1 VAFSNNECCLKSG
14 RNDEDKDVMV
24 MMLES
29 LIWCVAASKVDRRTD
44 LAVAPK
50 IQAAIEN
57 LYKDFKIDDCH
68 ANPDI

>member
-1 VAFSNNECCLKSG
+1 
-14 RNDEDKDVMV
+14 MV